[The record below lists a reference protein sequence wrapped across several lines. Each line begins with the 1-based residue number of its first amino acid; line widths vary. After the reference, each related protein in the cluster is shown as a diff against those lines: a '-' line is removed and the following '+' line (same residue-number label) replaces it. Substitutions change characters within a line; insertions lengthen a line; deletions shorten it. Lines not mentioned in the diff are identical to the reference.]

1 MKMRDTVGSLR
12 RAIGVATAT
21 AALIVGLAACSGTG
35 GRPESAGGGSG
46 GPVTVD
52 LPRHTVAM
60 IGHWDPSDAFVDI
73 LRKGADR
80 ASTTNNID
88 LRYSSDPQPDKQA
101 TLVQNAIDS
110 RVDAIALDL
119 AHPEALMVVSK
130 KAVEAGIPVVAF
142 NSGYDDWQRAG
153 ALMYIGQDEVVA
165 GTAAGERLKDEGAKK
180 VLCVIHEQGVS
191 ALDKRCAGVEGGFG
205 GAESGSSG
213 GATERIY
220 LNGFDMAAARSTIEA
235 KLAQDPSIDA
245 VITLNAS
252 YAMTALPVTK
262 ATGRDITVATFDTN
276 PELMKAIKAGDV
288 SFAVDQQPWL
298 QGYQAVDTLAN
309 YLSNRSVLG
318 GGKPIMTGPS
328 FIDAANIDQI
338 SQFAQEGVR

>member
-1 MKMRDTVGSLR
+1 VRRLR
-12 RAIGVATAT
+12 KAVAVAV
-21 AALIVGLAACSGTG
+21 AVSALTLGLAACSGTG
-35 GRPESAGGGSG
+35 GKPQSTGDGGGSA
-46 GPVTVD
+46 VNID

-80 ASTTNNID
+80 AAATNNID

-110 RVDAIALDL
+110 KVDAIALDL
-119 AHPEALMVVSK
+119 AHPDAMITVSK
-130 KAVEAGIPVVAF
+130 AAIAAGIPVVAF

-165 GTAAGERLKDEGAKK
+165 GTAAGDRLKQEGAKK

-191 ALDKRCAGVEGGFG
+191 ALDKRCNGVEAGFG
-205 GAESGSSG
+205 G
-213 GATERIY
+213 TTDRIY
-220 LNGFDMAAARSTIEA
+220 LTGFDMASARSTIEA
-235 KLAQDPSIDA
+235 KLAQDPAIDA

-252 YAMTALPVTK
+252 YAMTALPVVK
-262 ATGRDITVATFDTN
+262 ATGRKIIVATFDTN
-276 PELMKAIKAGDV
+276 PELMNAIKAGDV

-309 YLSNRSVLG
+309 YMSNHSVLG

-328 FIDAANIDQI
+328 FIDSSNIDQV
-338 SQFAQEGVR
+338 SQFAKDGIR